1 LNPQPSTLNPHP
13 SPLTPQPSTLNP
25 QPSTLH
31 PPPST
36 LHQVLENAEAY
47 KARLEVVSKE
57 ELASRTQ
64 LATYGDKFKDF
75 QETLT
80 KSNDMFASFKKE
92 SDKMQKRL
100 KVLEKERKD
109 AVVRGDKFEKLC
121 IDSTESLEVMHLE
134 DSQNITCP
142 ISYILRPTLY
152 TLGSKFAGKMLCS
165 SSNKSTHDVPPL
177 P

>member
-1 LNPQPSTLNPHP
+1 M
-13 SPLTPQPSTLNP
+13 
-25 QPSTLH
+25 
-31 PPPST
+31 
-36 LHQVLENAEAY
+36 ENAEAY

-80 KSNDMFASFKKE
+80 KSNEMFASFKKE

-121 IDSTESLEVMHLE
+121 IDSTESLEVLTHPRFSRNPTPYALLPYALHSTPCAIIRRQ
-134 DSQNITCP
+134 DAVLLVQQINSR
-142 ISYILRPTLY
+142 RP
-152 TLGSKFAGKMLCS
+152 
-165 SSNKSTHDVPPL
+165 PP

>member
-1 LNPQPSTLNPHP
+1 M
-13 SPLTPQPSTLNP
+13 
-25 QPSTLH
+25 
-31 PPPST
+31 
-36 LHQVLENAEAY
+36 ENAEAY

-80 KSNDMFASFKKE
+80 KSNEMFASFKKE

-121 IDSTESLEVMHLE
+121 IDSTESLEVLTHPRFSRNL
-134 DSQNITCP
+134 TPYALALC
-142 ISYILRPTLY
+142 PTLY
-152 TLGSKFAGKMLCS
+152 TLGHNSLARCCAPRPTNQLTTS
-165 SSNKSTHDVPPL
+165 PPPL
-177 P
+177 ISRQRGRS